1 MVLAQTEQN
10 HQMRKVDPR
19 PAFHY
24 LAEDDEEE
32 QVSERTESSGPTKR
46 WRRSVYVEESRR

>member
-24 LAEDDEEE
+24 LSEDDEEE